1 VSLLEES
8 TTVIDRVIW
17 ETALTAL
24 RANTLKTSL
33 TTLGVVIGSASI
45 VLVVNASLT
54 GKRYIVSQIEAV
66 GANLVYAERVK
77 SSSEQDQVMALSD
90 EMTLAD
96 LDAVRTS
103 IPEVVEIAGTHEMPA
118 TVVVEGAERS
128 VTLVGVTEGFQKI
141 RNLVILNGRFLDA
154 DDMGSRVKVCLLTKE
169 LAARVFPDANPIDR
183 IVRVGELRFTVV
195 GVFEERVT
203 TFGQSEIQRESVI
216 IPFPLLSSYS
226 GSEFVK
232 VLYAQADRPEAVEVV
247 TRQVA
252 AVLQARHRAA
262 ASYRVENLTSLLIAV
277 QRIAMALTIVLV
289 LVAFV
294 ALGISGIGIM
304 NVMLVTVNERT
315 SEIGLRKAVGATRR
329 KILAQFLLEAAL
341 MSGAGAVVGAVSAV
355 MLSLAV
361 RPLLPPPLTVSI
373 SGMSIALA
381 LTVSCGTGVL
391 FGYLPARRAAHL
403 QPTEAL
409 RHE

>member
-1 VSLLEES
+1 V
-8 TTVIDRVIW
+8 
-17 ETALTAL
+17 A
-24 RANTLKTSL
+24 
-33 TTLGVVIGSASI
+33 
-45 VLVVNASLT
+45 
-54 GKRYIVSQIEAV
+54 
-66 GANLVYAERVK
+66 
-77 SSSEQDQVMALSD
+77 
-90 EMTLAD
+90 
-96 LDAVRTS
+96 
-103 IPEVVEIAGTHEMPA
+103 
-118 TVVVEGAERS
+118 GAERS
-128 VTLVGVTEGFQKI
+128 VTLVGVTEGFQRI

-169 LAARVFPDANPIDR
+169 LAARVFPDADPIDR

-294 ALGISGIGIM
+294 ALAISGIGIM

-329 KILAQFLLEAAL
+329 EILAQFLLEAAL

-381 LTVSCGTGVL
+381 LIVSCGTGVL

>member
-1 VSLLEES
+1 M
-8 TTVIDRVIW
+8 TVIDRAIW
-17 ETALTAL
+17 EAALTAL
-24 RANTLKTSL
+24 SANTLKTSL

-45 VLVVNASLT
+45 VLVVSASLT
-54 GKRYIVSQIEAV
+54 GKRYIVAQIEAV
-66 GANLVYAERVK
+66 GSNLVYAERVK
-77 SSSEQDQVMALSD
+77 SSSAQDQVMARSD
-90 EMTLAD
+90 EITLAD
-96 LDAVRTS
+96 LEAVRTT
-103 IPEVVEIAGTHEMPA
+103 IPEVVETAGTHEIPA
-118 TVVVEGAERS
+118 TVVVKGAEHS
-128 VTLVGVTEGFQKI
+128 VTLVGVTEGFQRI
-141 RNLVILNGRFLDA
+141 RNLDIVNGRFLDA
-154 DDMGSRVKVCLLTKE
+154 DEMGSRVKVCLLTKE
-169 LAARVFPDANPIDR
+169 LAATIFPGADPIDR

-203 TFGQSEIQRESVI
+203 TFGQAEIQRESVI

-232 VLYAQADRPEAVEVV
+232 VLYAQADRPEAVALV

-252 AVLQARHRAA
+252 AVLHARHRAA
-262 ASYRVENLTSLLIAV
+262 ARYRVENLTSLLVAV
-277 QRIAMALTIVLV
+277 QRIALALTIVLV

-294 ALGISGIGIM
+294 ALAISGIGIM

-329 KILAQFLLEAAL
+329 EILAQFLLEAAL

-361 RPLLPPPLTVSI
+361 RPLLPSPLTVSI

-381 LTVSCGTGVL
+381 LIVSCGTGVL

-403 QPTEAL
+403 LPTEAL

>member
-1 VSLLEES
+1 M
-8 TTVIDRVIW
+8 TVIDRAIW
-17 ETALTAL
+17 EAAVTALGG
-24 RANTLKTSL
+24 NTLKTSL

-45 VLVVNASLT
+45 VLVVSASLT
-54 GKRYIVSQIEAV
+54 GKRYIVAQIEAV

-90 EMTLAD
+90 EITLAD

-103 IPEVVEIAGTHEMPA
+103 IPEVVETAGTHEIPA
-118 TVVVEGAERS
+118 TVVVQGAERS
-128 VTLVGVTEGFQKI
+128 VTLVGVTEGFQRI

-154 DDMGSRVKVCLLTKE
+154 DEMGSRVKVCLLTKE
-169 LAARVFPDANPIDR
+169 LAARMFPDADPIDR
-183 IVRVGELRFTVV
+183 IVHVGELRFTVV

-232 VLYAQADRPEAVEVV
+232 VLYAQADRPEAVELV

-262 ASYRVENLTSLLIAV
+262 ASYRVENLTSLLRAV
-277 QRIAMALTIVLV
+277 QRIALALTIVLV

-304 NVMLVTVNERT
+304 NVMLVTVSERT
-315 SEIGLRKAVGATRR
+315 FEIGLRKAVGATRR
-329 KILAQFLLEAAL
+329 EILAQFLLEAAL
-341 MSGAGAVVGAVSAV
+341 MSGAGAVVGVVSAV

-373 SGMSIALA
+373 SGVSIALA
-381 LTVSCGTGVL
+381 LAVSCGTGVL

>member
-1 VSLLEES
+1 
-8 TTVIDRVIW
+8 VIDRAIW

-45 VLVVNASLT
+45 VLVVTASLT

-66 GANLVYAERVK
+66 GANLVYAERVR

-118 TVVVEGAERS
+118 TVVVAGAERS
-128 VTLVGVTEGFQKI
+128 VTLVGVTEGFQRI

-169 LAARVFPDANPIDR
+169 LAARVFPDADPIDR

-262 ASYRVENLTSLLIAV
+262 ANYRVENLTSLLIAV
-277 QRIAMALTIVLV
+277 QRIALALTIVLV

-304 NVMLVTVNERT
+304 NVMLVTVNQRT

-329 KILAQFLLEAAL
+329 EILAQFLLEAAL
-341 MSGAGAVVGAVSAV
+341 MSGAGAIVGAVGAV

-361 RPLLPPPLTVSI
+361 RPLLPSPLTVSI

-381 LTVSCGTGVL
+381 LIVSCGTGVL

>member
-1 VSLLEES
+1 
-8 TTVIDRVIW
+8 
-17 ETALTAL
+17 
-24 RANTLKTSL
+24 
-33 TTLGVVIGSASI
+33 
-45 VLVVNASLT
+45 
-54 GKRYIVSQIEAV
+54 
-66 GANLVYAERVK
+66 
-77 SSSEQDQVMALSD
+77 
-90 EMTLAD
+90 MTLAD

-103 IPEVVEIAGTHEMPA
+103 IPEVVQIAGTHEIPA
-118 TVVVEGAERS
+118 TVVVQGAEHS
-128 VTLVGVTEGFQKI
+128 VTLVGVTEGFQRL
-141 RNLVILNGRFLDA
+141 RNLVIRKGRFLDA
-154 DDMGSRVKVCLLTKE
+154 DEMGSRAKVCLLTRE
-169 LAARVFPDANPIDR
+169 LAAGIFPDVDPIDR

-203 TFGQSEIQRESVI
+203 TFGQSEIQRESVL

-232 VLYAQADRPEAVEVV
+232 VLYAQADRPEAVPLV

-252 AVLQARHRAA
+252 SVLQARHRAA
-262 ASYRVENLTSLLIAV
+262 ASYRVENLTSLLSTV
-277 QRIAMALTIVLV
+277 RRIALALTIVLV

-294 ALGISGIGIM
+294 ALGVSGIGIM

-329 KILAQFLLEAAL
+329 EVLAQFLLEAAL
-341 MSGAGAVVGAVSAV
+341 MSGAGAIVGAAAAV
-355 MLSLAV
+355 MLTLAV
-361 RPLLPPPLTVSI
+361 APLLPAGLSVPI
-373 SGMSIALA
+373 SGVSIALA
-381 LTVSCGTGVL
+381 LVVSCGTGVL

>member
-1 VSLLEES
+1 M
-8 TTVIDRVIW
+8 TVIDRAIW
-17 ETALTAL
+17 KAALTAL
-24 RANTLKTSL
+24 SANTLKTSL

-45 VLVVNASLT
+45 VLVVSASLT
-54 GKRYIVSQIEAV
+54 GKRYIVAQIEAV
-66 GANLVYAERVK
+66 GTNLVYAEHVK
-77 SSSEQDQVMALSD
+77 SGSEQDRVMALSD

-103 IPEVVEIAGTHEMPA
+103 IPEVVETAGTHEMPA
-118 TVVVEGAERS
+118 TVVVQGVERS
-128 VTLVGVTEGFQKI
+128 VTLVGVTKGFQRI

-154 DDMGSRVKVCLLTKE
+154 GELVSRIKVCLLTKE
-169 LAARVFPDANPIDR
+169 LAARMFPNADPIDR
-183 IVRVGELRFTVV
+183 IVRIGELRFTVV

-203 TFGQSEIQRESVI
+203 TFGQAEIQRESVI

-232 VLYAQADRPEAVEVV
+232 VLYAQADRPETVELV
-247 TRQVA
+247 TRRVA

-262 ASYRVENLTSLLIAV
+262 ASYRVENLTSLLRAV
-277 QRIAMALTIVLV
+277 QRIGVALTIVLV

-304 NVMLVTVNERT
+304 NVMLVTVTERT
-315 SEIGLRKAVGATRR
+315 AEIGLRKAVGATRR
-329 KILAQFLLEAAL
+329 EVLAQFLLEAAL
-341 MSGAGAVVGAVSAV
+341 MSGAGAVVGAVGAV

-381 LTVSCGTGVL
+381 LIVSCGTGVL
-391 FGYLPARRAAHL
+391 FGYLPARKAAHL
-403 QPTEAL
+403 PPTEAL
-409 RHE
+409 RHD

>member
-1 VSLLEES
+1 M
-8 TTVIDRVIW
+8 DRAIW
-17 ETALTAL
+17 DAAITGLS
-24 RANTLKTSL
+24 ANTVKTLL

-45 VLVVNASLT
+45 VLVVSASLT
-54 GKRYIVSQIEAV
+54 GKRYIVAQIEAV
-66 GANLVYAERVK
+66 GANVVYAERVK
-77 SSSEQDQVMALSD
+77 SSSEQDPVMALSD

-103 IPEVVEIAGTHEMPA
+103 IPEVVDIAGTHEIPA
-118 TVVVEGAERS
+118 TVVVHGAEHS
-128 VTLVGVTEGFQKI
+128 VTLVGVTEGFQRL
-141 RNLVILNGRFLDA
+141 RNLVIRKGRFLDA
-154 DDMGSRVKVCLLTKE
+154 DEMSSRAKVCLLTRE
-169 LAARVFPDANPIDR
+169 LATGIFPDVDPIDR
-183 IVRVGELRFTVV
+183 VVVVGELRFTVV

-203 TFGQSEIQRESVI
+203 TFGQSEIQRESVL

-232 VLYAQADRPEAVEVV
+232 VLYAQADRPETVPLV

-262 ASYRVENLTSLLIAV
+262 ASYRVENLTSLLSTV
-277 QRIAMALTIVLV
+277 RRIALALTIVLV

-294 ALGISGIGIM
+294 ALGVSGIGIM

-329 KILAQFLLEAAL
+329 EVLAQFLLEAAL
-341 MSGAGAVVGAVSAV
+341 MSGTGAVVGAVGAV
-355 MLSLAV
+355 MLAFAV
-361 RPLLPPPLTVSI
+361 RPLLPTGLSVSI
-373 SGMSIALA
+373 SGVSIALA
-381 LTVSCGTGVL
+381 LVVSCGTGVL

>member
-1 VSLLEES
+1 MASTALL
-8 TTVIDRVIW
+8 DRATW
-17 ETALTAL
+17 EAALTAL
-24 RANTLKTSL
+24 GANTLKTSL

-45 VLVVNASLT
+45 VLVVSASLT
-54 GKRYIVSQIEAV
+54 GQRYIVAQVEAV
-66 GANLVYAERVK
+66 GANVVYAERMK
-77 SSSEQDQVMALSD
+77 SSSEEDQVMALGD

-96 LDAVRTS
+96 LEAVRTS
-103 IPEVVEIAGTHEMPA
+103 IPEVVEIAGTHEIPA
-118 TVVVEGAERS
+118 TVVVQGADHS
-128 VTLVGVTEGFQKI
+128 VTLVGVTEGFQRL
-141 RNLVILNGRFLDA
+141 RNLVILKGRFLDA
-154 DDMGSRVKVCLLTKE
+154 DEVGSRAKVCLLTRE
-169 LAARVFPDANPIDR
+169 LAAGIFPEADPIAR

-203 TFGQSEIQRESVI
+203 TFGQSEIQRESVL

-232 VLYAQADRPEAVEVV
+232 VLYAQADRRETVPLV

-262 ASYRVENLTSLLIAV
+262 ASYRVENLTSLLSTV
-277 QRIAMALTIVLV
+277 RRIALALTIVLV

-294 ALGISGIGIM
+294 ALGVSGIGIM

-315 SEIGLRKAVGATRR
+315 FEIGLRKAVGATRR
-329 KILAQFLLEAAL
+329 EILTQFLLEAGL
-341 MSGAGAVVGAVSAV
+341 MGGVGAVVGVIGAV
-355 MLSLAV
+355 MLMLVV
-361 RPLLPPPLTVSI
+361 RPLLPPELGVSI
-373 SGMSIALA
+373 SGVSIVLA
-381 LTVSCGTGVL
+381 LVVSCGTGVL
-391 FGYLPARRAAHL
+391 FGYLPARMAAHL

>member
-1 VSLLEES
+1 MS
-8 TTVIDRVIW
+8 VIDRAIW
-17 ETALTAL
+17 EAAVTGL
-24 RANTLKTSL
+24 RANTLKTLL

-45 VLVVNASLT
+45 VLVVSVSLT
-54 GKRYIVSQIEAV
+54 GKRYIVAQIEAV
-66 GANLVYAERVK
+66 GANVVYAERVK
-77 SSSEQDQVMALSD
+77 SSSDQDPVTALSD

-103 IPEVVEIAGTHEMPA
+103 IPEVVQIAGTHEIPA
-118 TVVVEGAERS
+118 TVVVQGVEHS
-128 VTLVGVTEGFQKI
+128 VTLVGVTEGFQRL
-141 RNLVILNGRFLDA
+141 RNLVIRKGRFLDA
-154 DDMGSRVKVCLLTKE
+154 DEMGSRAKVCLLTRE
-169 LAARVFPDANPIDR
+169 LAAGIFPDVDPIDR

-203 TFGQSEIQRESVI
+203 TFGQSEIQRESVL
-216 IPFPLLSSYS
+216 IPFPLLASYS

-232 VLYAQADRPEAVEVV
+232 VLYAQADRPETVPMV

-262 ASYRVENLTSLLIAV
+262 ASYRVENLTSLLSTV
-277 QRIAMALTIVLV
+277 RRIALALTIVLV

-294 ALGISGIGIM
+294 ALAVSGIGIM
-304 NVMLVTVNERT
+304 NVMLVTVNQRT

-329 KILAQFLLEAAL
+329 EVLAQFLLEAAL
-341 MSGAGAVVGAVSAV
+341 MSGAGAIVGAVTAV
-355 MLSLAV
+355 MLTLAV
-361 RPLLPPPLTVSI
+361 APLLPAGLSVPI
-373 SGMSIALA
+373 SGLSIALA
-381 LTVSCGTGVL
+381 LVVSCGTGVL
-391 FGYLPARRAAHL
+391 FGYLPASRAAHL

>member
-1 VSLLEES
+1 M
-8 TTVIDRVIW
+8 TVGVRAIW
-17 ETALTAL
+17 EAALTAL
-24 RANTLKTSL
+24 SANTLKTSL
-33 TTLGVVIGSASI
+33 TTLGVIIGSASI
-45 VLVVNASLT
+45 VLVVSVSLT
-54 GKRYIVSQIEAV
+54 AKRYIVAQIEAV

-96 LDAVRTS
+96 LDAVRS
-103 IPEVVEIAGTHEMPA
+103 IREVVEIAGTHEVPA
-118 TVVVEGAERS
+118 TVVAQGAERS
-128 VTLVGVTEGFQKI
+128 VTLVGVTEGFQRI
-141 RNLVILNGRFLDA
+141 RNLVVLKGRFLDA
-154 DDMGSRVKVCLLTKE
+154 DDMGPRVKVCLLTKE
-169 LAARVFPDANPIDR
+169 LAARMFPDGDPIDR
-183 IVRVGELRFTVV
+183 IVRVGELRFAVV

-216 IPFPLLSSYS
+216 IPFPLVSLYS
-226 GSEFVK
+226 RSEFVK
-232 VLYAQADRPEAVEVV
+232 VLYAQANRPESVALV

-252 AVLQARHRAA
+252 SVLQARHRAA
-262 ASYRVENLTSLLIAV
+262 ASYKVENLTSLLVAV
-277 QRIAMALTIVLV
+277 RRIALALTIVLV

-304 NVMLVTVNERT
+304 NVMLVTVNERI

-329 KILAQFLLEAAL
+329 EVLAQFLLEAAL
-341 MSGAGAVVGAVSAV
+341 MSGAGAIVGAVGAV
-355 MLSLAV
+355 MLLLAV
-361 RPLLPPPLTVSI
+361 RPLLPAGLTVSI
-373 SGMSIALA
+373 SGVSIALA
-381 LTVSCGTGVL
+381 LVVSCGTGVL

>member
-1 VSLLEES
+1 M
-8 TTVIDRVIW
+8 IDRVIW

-169 LAARVFPDANPIDR
+169 LAARVFPDADPIDR

-381 LTVSCGTGVL
+381 LIVSCGTGVL

>member
-1 VSLLEES
+1 M
-8 TTVIDRVIW
+8 TVIDRAIW
-17 ETALTAL
+17 ESALAAL
-24 RANTLKTSL
+24 SANTLKTSL

-45 VLVVNASLT
+45 VLVVSVSLT
-54 GKRYIVSQIEAV
+54 GKRYIVAQIEAV

-77 SSSEQDQVMALSD
+77 SSSAQDQVMALSD
-90 EMTLAD
+90 EITLAD

-103 IPEVVEIAGTHEMPA
+103 IPELVEIAGTHETPA
-118 TVVVEGAERS
+118 TVVVQGAEHS
-128 VTLVGVTEGFQKI
+128 VTLVGVTEGFQRI

-169 LAARVFPDANPIDR
+169 LAARLFPDADPIDR
-183 IVRVGELRFTVV
+183 IVRVGELRFTIV

-232 VLYAQADRPEAVEVV
+232 VLYAQADRPEAVELV
-247 TRQVA
+247 TRQVG

-262 ASYRVENLTSLLIAV
+262 ASYKVENLTSLLIAV
-277 QRIAMALTIVLV
+277 QRIALALTIVLV

-315 SEIGLRKAVGATRR
+315 PEIGLRKAVGATRR
-329 KILAQFLLEAAL
+329 EILAQFLLEAAL
-341 MSGAGAVVGAVSAV
+341 MSGAGAIVGAVGAV
-355 MLSLAV
+355 MLSLVV
-361 RPLLPPPLTVSI
+361 RPLLPPGLTVSI

-381 LTVSCGTGVL
+381 LVVSCGTGVL

>member
-1 VSLLEES
+1 MS
-8 TTVIDRVIW
+8 VIDRAIW
-17 ETALTAL
+17 DAAITGLS
-24 RANTLKTSL
+24 ANTVKTLL

-45 VLVVNASLT
+45 VLVVSASLT
-54 GKRYIVSQIEAV
+54 GKRYIVAQIEAV
-66 GANLVYAERVK
+66 GANVVYAERVK
-77 SSSEQDQVMALSD
+77 SSSEQDPVMALGD
-90 EMTLAD
+90 EMTLSD

-103 IPEVVEIAGTHEMPA
+103 IPEVVDIAGTHEIPA
-118 TVVVEGAERS
+118 TVVVQGAEHS
-128 VTLVGVTEGFQKI
+128 VTLVGVTEGFQRL
-141 RNLVILNGRFLDA
+141 RNLVIRKGRFLDA
-154 DDMGSRVKVCLLTKE
+154 DEMNSRAKVCLLTRE
-169 LAARVFPDANPIDR
+169 LAAGIFPDADPVDR
-183 IVRVGELRFTVV
+183 VVVVGELRFTVV

-203 TFGQSEIQRESVI
+203 TFGQSEIQRESVL

-232 VLYAQADRPEAVEVV
+232 VLYAQADRPETVPLV

-262 ASYRVENLTSLLIAV
+262 ASYRVENLTSLLSTV
-277 QRIAMALTIVLV
+277 RRIALALTIVLV

-294 ALGISGIGIM
+294 ALGVSGIGIM

-329 KILAQFLLEAAL
+329 EVLAQFLLEAAL
-341 MSGAGAVVGAVSAV
+341 MSGTGAIVGAMGAV
-355 MLSLAV
+355 MLTFAV
-361 RPLLPPPLTVSI
+361 RPLLPAGLSVSV
-373 SGMSIALA
+373 SGVSIALA
-381 LTVSCGTGVL
+381 LVVSCGTGVL

>member
-1 VSLLEES
+1 M
-8 TTVIDRVIW
+8 TVIDRAIW
-17 ETALTAL
+17 ESALAAL
-24 RANTLKTSL
+24 SANTLKTSL

-45 VLVVNASLT
+45 VLVVSVSLT
-54 GKRYIVSQIEAV
+54 GKRYIVAQIEAV

-77 SSSEQDQVMALSD
+77 SSSAPDQVMALSD
-90 EMTLAD
+90 EITLAD

-103 IPEVVEIAGTHEMPA
+103 IPELVEIAGTHETPA
-118 TVVVEGAERS
+118 TVVVQGAEHS
-128 VTLVGVTEGFQKI
+128 VTLVGVTEGFQTI

-154 DDMGSRVKVCLLTKE
+154 DDMGSRAKVCLLTKE
-169 LAARVFPDANPIDR
+169 LAARLFPDADPIDR
-183 IVRVGELRFTVV
+183 IVRVGELRFTIV

-232 VLYAQADRPEAVEVV
+232 VLYAQANRPEAVELV
-247 TRQVA
+247 TRQVG

-262 ASYRVENLTSLLIAV
+262 ASYKVENLTSLLLAV
-277 QRIAMALTIVLV
+277 QRIALALTIVLV

-329 KILAQFLLEAAL
+329 EILAQFLLEAAL
-341 MSGAGAVVGAVSAV
+341 MSGAGAIVGAVGAV
-355 MLSLAV
+355 MLSLVV
-361 RPLLPPPLTVSI
+361 RPLLPPGLTVSI

-381 LTVSCGTGVL
+381 LVVSCGTGVL

-403 QPTEAL
+403 QATEAL